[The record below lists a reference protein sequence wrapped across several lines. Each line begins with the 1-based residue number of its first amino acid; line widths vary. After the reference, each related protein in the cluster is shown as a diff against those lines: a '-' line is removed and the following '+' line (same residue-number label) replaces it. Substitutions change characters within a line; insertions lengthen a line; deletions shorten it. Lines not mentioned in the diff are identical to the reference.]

1 VTRLVLVHGRSSGGL
16 DPDGIESLWLAALNA
31 GLADAGSDLRV
42 HDDDASFV
50 YFGDTLDALAGE
62 VAGPTPPIT
71 IHDESPEAATFD
83 PQALKA
89 LDRDEAAFALAV
101 AHEML
106 CAVGV
111 EPEESSAVVPDDD
124 ADVGAHGAIGDALLS
139 ALAGALASVD
149 RHVPGVSGAVLLLL
163 VHDVHVYLHDPEV
176 RAVINAGITA
186 ALPADE
192 PAVVVAHSFGSVVAY
207 EALRAAGTAEPWE
220 VTLFCTLG
228 SPLGIQAVR
237 DALRSRGSLMF
248 PPTVQRWVAVR
259 DPHDL
264 VTLHD
269 LDDAGFPLEPGG
281 REIENLHVDNR
292 APGSHAAGMVVDGR
306 PSGYLAVPE
315 VARLIGDALLG

>member
-1 VTRLVLVHGRSSGGL
+1 MLVHGRSSGGL

-50 YFGDTLDALAGE
+50 YFGDTLDALTGE
-62 VAGPTPPIT
+62 AAGPTPPIT
-71 IHDESPEAATFD
+71 IHDETVDADVIRS
-83 PQALKA
+83 
-89 LDRDEAAFALAV
+89 LDRDEAELALAV
-101 AHEML
+101 AHETL
-106 CAVGV
+106 LAVGV
-111 EPEESSAVVPDDD
+111 EPEESCAVVPDDE
-124 ADVGAHGAIGDALLS
+124 ADVGAHGAVGDALLS
-139 ALAGALASVD
+139 ALAGALAAVD
-149 RHVPGVSGAVLLLL
+149 RHVPGVSSAVLLLL
-163 VHDVHVYLHDPEV
+163 VHDVHVYLHDAEV

-192 PAVVVAHSFGSVVAY
+192 PAVVVAHSFGSVIAY
-207 EALRAAGTAEPWE
+207 EALRAAGAAEPWD
-220 VTLFCTLG
+220 VVLFCTLG

-237 DALRSRGSLMF
+237 DALRSRASLMF

-269 LDDAGFPLEPGG
+269 LDDVGFPLEPGE
-281 REIENLHVDNR
+281 REIETLHVDNR
-292 APGSHAAGMVVDGR
+292 APGSHAAGTVVDGR
-306 PSGYLAVPE
+306 PSGYLAVPK